1 MTIQTLIDPKL
12 EEQFELLIE
21 AIRTIRNLRAEAEIK
36 PGVKVPIILQSESE
50 QERQILESGQS
61 YIQDLA
67 KVEQL
72 TVTPSLEEEYKQAFV
87 GVVGTIQVL
96 MPLTGVADI
105 DALRAKLEKKLG
117 KLEGEIVSLTHR
129 LDNPGFVNKA
139 PEAVVQGAK
148 DTLAE
153 TQKQSEI
160 LRDRVERLK

>member
-1 MTIQTLIDPKL
+1 MTTQTLIDPKL
-12 EEQFELLIE
+12 EAQFELLIE
-21 AIRTIRNLRAEAEIK
+21 AIRTIRNLRAEAEVK

-67 KVEQL
+67 KVEEL
-72 TVTPSLEEEYKQAFV
+72 TVTPNLEAEYKQAFV

-96 MPLTGVADI
+96 MPLSGVANV
-105 DALRAKLEKKLG
+105 DALRAKLEKKLD
-117 KLEGEIVSLTHR
+117 KLEGEIASLSNR
-129 LDNPGFVNKA
+129 LGNPGFTNKA

-148 DTLAE
+148 DALAE
-153 TQKQSEI
+153 AQKQSEI